1 MKQKILR
8 LGVILGLL
16 LVLLSSCAVPA
27 EPTQPPTQPPTQAPT
42 QPPTQPPSLLD
53 GAQSVG
59 ENLFHVAGDALQ
71 GLQAPTM
78 IRMGESL
85 LLYNTAYHPDGVAL
99 QIKRLSLADGSV
111 QAQAELSFSGM
122 ISVQASDTQI
132 GITENEAG
140 KVHILDQNLN
150 TAALYTLP
158 ADPSPW
164 FLDKSLQHLYIINY
178 PQGIECIRLEDGA
191 ALPFPIALGE
201 AYAVADSP
209 EQLVLRGTDLST
221 LRNETILLSLRTG
234 QVQILPAGCE
244 WGAEQDGV
252 TVSYDPFA
260 RTGYLQTGA
269 DLQSFAWQGSL
280 LDLQAPGIVA
290 LDASGSGLRLYDLQG
305 NLLSQCR
312 AELGISG
319 FFCRGMVYSPEYNA
333 ILLTV
338 NDGMGQDKLLL
349 WPLNAP
355 EEPAQLEFI
364 QDTQD
369 ITQGQLVSPELYQE
383 AARLGEKYGI
393 QIRIADLCR
402 LDYSHHTAAV
412 AEDEEF
418 IRQTLAL
425 MDDALSQ
432 YPPNYLSQL
441 SYGDYRRLCFDLVGG
456 ITPKDTQQ
464 YSGSYAGFASSQDDH
479 YLIVLNIYLISRD
492 SIFHELSHV
501 TDKRLE
507 LYRQLHPQSS
517 YSEEQ
522 WLALQPEG
530 FQYAMTYGQMPAYIY
545 DYAYTGWFVSDYSC
559 RYPTEDRA
567 QLMENAMAGNRYV
580 FEANPGLLPKL
591 EYYSRCIRESFQTD
605 GWPDVTVWEQMLTE
619 FE

>member
-1 MKQKILR
+1 MKSTFLRPVLILA
-8 LGVILGLL
+8 LILALL
-16 LVLLSSCAVPA
+16 CGCTAPAV
-27 EPTQPPTQPPTQAPT
+27 PTQPPTQAPT
-42 QPPTQPPSLLD
+42 QAPTEPPTQPPSLLD
-53 GAQSVG
+53 GAQSAG

-71 GLQAPTM
+71 GLQAPTLV
-78 IRMGESL
+78 RMGESL

-111 QAQAELSFSGM
+111 QAQAELVFSCLV
-122 ISVQASDTQI
+122 SVQVSDTNI

-140 KVHILDQNLN
+140 KVHILDPQLN
-150 TAALYTLP
+150 TAAVYTLP
-158 ADPSPW
+158 ASPSPW
-164 FLDKSLQHLYIINY
+164 FLNKAMDTLYAVDYQLGLQ
-178 PQGIECIRLEDGA
+178 CFRLEDGA
-191 ALPFPIALGE
+191 ALPSPIAL
-201 AYAVADSP
+201 AQPYAVADSP

-221 LRNETILLSLRTG
+221 LRNETVLLSLRTG
-234 QVQILPAGCE
+234 QAQLLPAGCE
-244 WGAEQDGV
+244 WGAQRDGV
-252 TVSYDPFA
+252 TVSYDPA
-260 RTGYLQTGA
+260 SRTGYLQAGDA
-269 DLQSFAWQGSL
+269 LQSFAWQGTL
-280 LDLQAPGIVA
+280 LELQLPGIIA

-338 NDGMGQDKLLL
+338 NDGMGQDRLLL

-355 EEPAQLEFI
+355 EEPAGLDFI

-369 ITQGQLVSPELYQE
+369 IAQGQLLSPELYRE
-383 AARLGEKYGI
+383 AAQMGEKYGI

-412 AEDEEF
+412 AEDEAF
-418 IRQTLAL
+418 IRQALAL
-425 MDDALSQ
+425 MDEALSQ

-464 YSGSYAGFASSQDDH
+464 YSDSYAGFASSQEDH
-479 YLIVLNIYLISRD
+479 YLIVLDIYLLSRD

-517 YSEEQ
+517 FSEEE

-530 FQYAMTYGQMPAYIY
+530 FQYAMTYGQLPAYIY

-605 GWPDVTVWEQMLTE
+605 GWPERTVWEQMLTD